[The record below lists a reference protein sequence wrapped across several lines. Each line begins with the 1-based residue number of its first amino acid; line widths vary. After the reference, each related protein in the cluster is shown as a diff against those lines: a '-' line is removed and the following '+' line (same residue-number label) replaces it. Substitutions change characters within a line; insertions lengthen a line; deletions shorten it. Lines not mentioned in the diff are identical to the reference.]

1 MDTHRLKYFLRIA
14 DEGSISQAASVLGIA
29 QPALSRQVR
38 LLEEDLGVTLF
49 RRTSRG
55 VKLTEEG
62 EQLRATAAAPLR
74 QLELAMQ
81 WVGSPW
87 GRVERGVVLGMPATI
102 ACVLAAPLMGSLTA
116 TFPAL
121 SVRVAVA
128 DSSQLV
134 ERMLK
139 GEIAFS
145 VVHGPPPDERLF
157 YREVLAEH
165 PVLVGGPNSG
175 LDQDHPVKFSELAE
189 LPLVLPPLHAALN
202 STLHNTGL
210 RQMITITSRY
220 ETDSLQVSKGLIQ
233 AGMAYGIMP
242 LSACGTEVQNRSLR
256 YAPLYDPVF
265 TQHVGVA
272 IQPQL
277 GLKRGFVTKFASTI
291 RDEAARLIRSEAWP
305 AELLANEEWKDE
317 PHAPQEAPRRPE
329 GRMPQRSFAAAD

>member
-38 LLEEDLGVTLF
+38 LLEEDLGVALF

-102 ACVLAAPLMGSLTA
+102 ACVLAAPLIGKLTE
-116 TFPAL
+116 TFPSL
-121 SVRVAVA
+121 SVRVAVS

-139 GEIAFS
+139 GEIAFA
-145 VVHGPPPDERLF
+145 VIHGPPPDERLF
-157 YREVLAEH
+157 YREILAEH
-165 PVLVGGPNSG
+165 PVLVGGPTTE
-175 LDQDHPVKFSELAE
+175 LVRDQAVSFSELAD
-189 LPLVLPPLHAALN
+189 LPLVLPPLHAALT

-220 ETDSLQVSKGLIQ
+220 ETDSLQVSKSLIQ
-233 AGMAYGIMP
+233 TGLAYGIMP
-242 LSACGTEVQNRSLR
+242 LSACGSEVEAGSLR
-256 YAPLYDPVF
+256 YAPLCDPVF

-272 IQPQL
+272 IHSQL

-291 RDEAARLIRSEAWP
+291 RDETARLIQSGAWP
-305 AELLANEEWKDE
+305 AELLATTEWKDE
-317 PHAPQEAPRRPE
+317 PHAPQETPRRPE
-329 GRMPQRSFAAAD
+329 GRMPQRSFGAAD